1 MSDINVGVGCDC
13 EHSSRPSVTAS
24 EPTLDQISRLLSGA
38 IDKRKHAERRLEDIE
53 YEIDQY
59 EIQLTE
65 MLLNH
70 EPTFTADGK
79 PPVVAFTKRYNSGGY
94 EYSFAAIGYKILGST
109 PRQAWS
115 VTGDK
120 HGGKY
125 TWKQLVSLMGVDG
138 LKTLEVLR
146 GA

>member
-1 MSDINVGVGCDC
+1 MSDINVGGGCYC

-59 EIQLTE
+59 EMQLTE

-79 PPVVAFTKRYNSGGY
+79 PPVVAFTKRYSSNGM
-94 EYSFAAIGYKILGST
+94 EYSFAAVGYRVFGT
-109 PRQAWS
+109 ERQAWS
-115 VTGDK
+115 VTGNK
-120 HGGKY
+120 HGGRY
-125 TWKQLVSLMGVDG
+125 TWKQLVTLMGVDG